1 MFSDVSGEGGDDLQA
16 VAVAEMEV
24 DLTSD
29 FSWTRPVPLTSRK
42 LTGPLVRAMALALGL
57 PSTGSKEETLQM
69 IEAELSQKGFNSPD
83 VQVSINPVETEQEQE
98 GLSTNLWCLQ
108 LIAARGAF
116 LQVSLRRAEI
126 PGAEDSEVDPSEVS
140 GSAEIETL
148 TRDLEEAGRETARLT
163 DVVHSLN
170 SSVSKLNVRVNELW
184 RTNCTMAREYETAVA
199 EKDNEIVELKRQ
211 LAAAQAINARCICV
225 EPHGSWVD
233 SQPVNTD
240 SHVRFAPSESRT
252 AQTTPNDHSQ
262 DVETHTQR
270 SHTSTHL
277 QPVHSRLPPAL
288 VHYPDSYKHSPRD
301 YEVVRSP
308 EPRVGESFVPRRG
321 RAPPVD
327 FFSGEDEGVRV
338 DEWLPTLLRASTW
351 NKWSEEELLIQLAG
365 HLRGRALQEWNLLP
379 TDQKQTYEVAVS
391 ALQERLDPGGKLLA
405 VQDFRHASQKDRESV
420 AEFIRRL
427 ERLFQVAYGRD
438 GLGVETRIALLY
450 SQQQERLNGWSC

>member
-1 MFSDVSGEGGDDLQA
+1 MAMFSDVSGEGGDDLQA

-163 DVVHSLN
+163 DVVRSLN
-170 SSVSKLNVRVNELW
+170 SSVSKLNVCVNELW

-199 EKDNEIVELKRQ
+199 EKDKEINELKRQ
-211 LAAAQAINARCICV
+211 LAAAQAINARCISV
-225 EPHGSWVD
+225 QPHGSWVD
-233 SQPVNTD
+233 SQPVITD

-252 AQTTPNDHSQ
+252 AQTTPNDHSR
-262 DVETHTQR
+262 DVETHAQR

-277 QPVHSRLPPAL
+277 QPEHSRLPHAL
-288 VHYPDSYKHSPRD
+288 YITQTRTDTPR
-301 YEVVRSP
+301 
-308 EPRVGESFVPRRG
+308 G
-321 RAPPVD
+321 
-327 FFSGEDEGVRV
+327 
-338 DEWLPTLLRASTW
+338 TM
-351 NKWSEEELLIQLAG
+351 KW
-365 HLRGRALQEWNLLP
+365 
-379 TDQKQTYEVAVS
+379 Y
-391 ALQERLDPGGKLLA
+391 A
-405 VQDFRHASQKDRESV
+405 VQS
-420 AEFIRRL
+420 L
-427 ERLFQVAYGRD
+427 E
-438 GLGVETRIALLY
+438 
-450 SQQQERLNGWSC
+450 